1 MKFRIVCTQNKLIT
15 AHGEVCNTGG
25 SIWLIWLFTILL
37 RQYVIATCV
46 SNIINR
52 LPASF
57 TASESASLD
66 LDGWVSSV
74 SFTDEGTGFFL
85 RMLSIEN
92 GLASI
97 VPILSMW
104 PILRERLC
112 SCFSSWP
119 KRLHESVHTHFWDTR
134 GFVILASLIRVN
146 LRAAVSANVIK
157 LWNDDIDKCS
167 QKLSQMPAVDNLS
180 PL

>member
-1 MKFRIVCTQNKLIT
+1 MKFRIVCTQNKLIR

-112 SCFSSWP
+112 SCFSFLTKASSW
-119 KRLHESVHTHFWDTR
+119 KRTHSLLRHPWFCHT
-134 GFVILASLIRVN
+134 G
-146 LRAAVSANVIK
+146 
-157 LWNDDIDKCS
+157 
-167 QKLSQMPAVDNLS
+167 LSHPC
-180 PL
+180 